1 MQQTSQN
8 AQCPCGSG
16 KKYKRC
22 CGATVR
28 TSQPRDDAKGR
39 FEEAM
44 LAYEAKAF
52 KRARALLDQV
62 LKTHPDDPG
71 LLGVKGMA
79 YYSEGL
85 YQEAFETI
93 ERAISINSYDSRLFN
108 FLGQIYAAQNRQIS
122 AEQAFG
128 RAVTLDPDF
137 LEAWYN
143 LGTAQFRAHRP
154 ARAIKTFLHLR
165 CMQPNDGE
173 LSMQL
178 MRAYYSENSIGLCS
192 ECLNKARSLGI
203 DVVKTELWGCAIL
216 YAQGDVESAKNK
228 ESELQCRYGNA
239 DVYYLTL
246 LEIAMSDAHLG
257 RLDSAEYWLAKGI
270 ALRPDIA
277 GAYSELASI
286 KKFKEEDRVTI
297 LRMCDLLKKGP
308 LETRRGL
315 EFAIGKA
322 YTDIGEYDASFL
334 HYKAGNDLARETIRF
349 DAAAYIKE
357 IDEIIDATPRS
368 YLEQLPAGSGSNLP
382 ILIVGT
388 PRSGTTLIEQVISS
402 HKQIGGAG
410 EVDIWPRVMPSLLNN
425 YNVEA
430 AGKIARIYLDVMSEN
445 SPGSLHVTDKLPINY
460 QSLGFIHAV
469 FPNAKLIHVK
479 RHPIDACL
487 SIYFQNFNDEHDY
500 KWDMESIAV
509 WYEQYQRLMAH
520 WRSVL
525 PADALFEFRYED
537 LVEDTEGV
545 SRKIM
550 EFLGLEWEPGQLD
563 FHKQDR
569 AVFTASKWQ
578 ARQPIYKTSRERWR
592 RYEKHLGPLLH
603 LLRYA

>member
-1 MQQTSQN
+1 MQ
-8 AQCPCGSG
+8 
-16 KKYKRC
+16 
-22 CGATVR
+22 
-28 TSQPRDDAKGR
+28 
-39 FEEAM
+39 
-44 LAYEAKAF
+44 AYEAKAF

-62 LKTHPDDPG
+62 LKTHPDDSG
-71 LLGVKGMA
+71 LLGIKGMT
-79 YYSEGL
+79 YYGEGL
-85 YQEAFETI
+85 YQEAFEMI
-93 ERAISINSYDSRLFN
+93 QRAVSINSNDSRLFN
-108 FLGQIYAAQNRQIS
+108 FLGQVYSAQNRQIS

-128 RAVTLDPDF
+128 RAVSLDPDF

-143 LGTAQFRAHRP
+143 LGTTQFRAHRP
-154 ARAIKTFLHLR
+154 ARAIKTFITLQR
-165 CMQPNDGE
+165 MQPNDGE

-178 MRAYYSENSIGLCS
+178 MRAYYSEKSIDFCS
-192 ECLNKARSLGI
+192 ESLNEARRLGI
-203 DVVKTELWGCAIL
+203 DVVKTELWDCAIL
-216 YAQGDVESAKNK
+216 YALGDVELAENK
-228 ESELQCRYGNA
+228 EKELQRHHGNE

-246 LEIAMSDAHLG
+246 LEIAMADAHLG
-257 RLDSAEYWLAKGI
+257 RLNSAEYWLAKGI
-270 ALRPDIA
+270 ALRPDIV
-277 GAYSELASI
+277 GAYSELANI
-286 KKFKEEDRVTI
+286 KKFKEGDRASVQK
-297 LRMCDLLKKGP
+297 MCDLLQKCP
-308 LETRRGL
+308 PESRRGL

-322 YTDIGEYDASFL
+322 YTDLDEYDMSFL
-334 HYKAGNDLARETIRF
+334 HYKAGNDLARKTIRF

-368 YLEQLPAGSGSNLP
+368 YLEQLPAGSDSNLP

-388 PRSGTTLIEQVISS
+388 PRSGTTLTEQIISS
-402 HKQIGGAG
+402 HTKIGGAG
-410 EVDIWPRVMPSLLNN
+410 EVDIWPRVMPSLMKN
-425 YNVEA
+425 YNVDA
-430 AGKIARIYLDVMSEN
+430 ARGIAGIYLDVMSEN
-445 SPGSLHVTDKLPINY
+445 SPVSLYVTDKLPINY
-460 QSLGFIHAV
+460 HSLGIIHAA

-537 LVEDTEGV
+537 LVEDTEGI

-569 AVFTASKWQ
+569 SVFTASKWQ
-578 ARQPIYKTSRERWR
+578 ARQPIYKTSTERWR

-603 LLRYA
+603 LLKYA